1 MIEFLIE
8 YEHTSSHCICEAMT
22 WIAQTAANV
31 LLCSVTEWMPCM
43 EDLAACVEPVMSR
56 SSPVRLK
63 SDSLSVEL
71 QQF

>member
-1 MIEFLIE
+1 
-8 YEHTSSHCICEAMT
+8 
-22 WIAQTAANV
+22 
-31 LLCSVTEWMPCM
+31 M